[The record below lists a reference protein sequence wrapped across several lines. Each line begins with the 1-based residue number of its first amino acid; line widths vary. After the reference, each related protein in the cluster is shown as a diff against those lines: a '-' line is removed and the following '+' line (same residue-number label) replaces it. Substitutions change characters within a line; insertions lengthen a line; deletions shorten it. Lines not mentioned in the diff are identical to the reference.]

1 MMLLKRRNL
10 KPIPK
15 TISLALLLIGF
26 FTTNLG
32 AQGLLVDGVLAVVG
46 KNIVLK
52 SDLNQAMDAQRKQN
66 PQIEIDQCNIFEE
79 LLLEKLL
86 LHQADLDSVEVSE
99 DEVQANIDRRI
110 EVFIQQIGSRQRLEQ
125 YYDKSIL
132 EIKEEMSV
140 LIRNQMTAQRMLQT
154 INGDIEIT
162 PSEVRLFYNAIPE
175 DSIPLINAEIKYA
188 EIVKF
193 PKVSDEAKLE
203 AIDQLTGIKDRI
215 ENGSSF
221 STMAVL
227 YSDDEGS
234 SKNGGEYKGIKRGQF
249 VKEFEA
255 VAFNLAINEISD
267 PFQTEY
273 GYHVVQLQAKR
284 GQELDLRHV
293 LIKPKISAEN
303 LEAAKLTMDSLRT
316 AILAKEITFEEAAKK
331 FSDDEASKLNGGLSV
346 NPQTGES
353 NWETGQLD
361 KTIFYAL
368 ESIEEGTL
376 STATFFRT
384 RDEKEG
390 YKIIKLIDRTS
401 AHKADLGADYQ
412 RIQQVAKAEKQQEAL
427 EEWVNEKIGETYVRV
442 NNEYLSCTFKRKWL
456 NASQYAE

>member
-1 MMLLKRRNL
+1 
-10 KPIPK
+10 
-15 TISLALLLIGF
+15 
-26 FTTNLG
+26 
-32 AQGLLVDGVLAVVG
+32 
-46 KNIVLK
+46 
-52 SDLNQAMDAQRKQN
+52 
-66 PQIEIDQCNIFEE
+66 
-79 LLLEKLL
+79 
-86 LHQADLDSVEVSE
+86 
-99 DEVQANIDRRI
+99 
-110 EVFIQQIGSRQRLEQ
+110 
-125 YYDKSIL
+125 
-132 EIKEEMSV
+132 
-140 LIRNQMTAQRMLQT
+140 MLQT

-193 PKVSDEAKLE
+193 PKVSDEAKQE

-293 LIKPKISAEN
+293 LIKPKISAVN

-390 YKIIKLIDRTS
+390 YKIIKLIDRSS

-442 NNEYLSCTFKRKWL
+442 NNEYLSCIFKRKWL

>member
-1 MMLLKRRNL
+1 MKL
-10 KPIPK
+10 IPK
-15 TISLALLLIGF
+15 TTGLALLFISLFSPNVFG
-26 FTTNLG
+26 
-32 AQGLLVDGVLAVVG
+32 QGQFIDGVLAVVG

-52 SDLNQAMDAQRKQN
+52 SDLNQALEAQKKQN
-66 PQIEIDQCNIFEE
+66 PQIEIDQCDIFEE

-99 DEVQANIDRRI
+99 EEVQANIDRRI
-110 EVFIQQIGSRQRLEQ
+110 EVFIQQIGSSQRLEQ
-125 YYDKSIL
+125 YYGKSIL
-132 EIKEEMSV
+132 EIKEEMSE
-140 LIRNQMTAQRMLQT
+140 LIRNQMTAQRMLQN
-154 INGDIEIT
+154 INGEIEIT
-162 PSEVRLFYNAIPE
+162 PAEVRIFYNAIPK
-175 DSIPLINAEIKYA
+175 DSLPLINAEVKYA
-188 EIVKF
+188 EIIKF
-193 PKVSDEAKLE
+193 PKVSEEAKKD
-203 AIDQLTGIKDRI
+203 AIDQLKNIKERI
-215 ENGSSF
+215 LNGSSF

-255 VAFNLAINEISD
+255 IAFNLGLNEISD

-303 LEAAKLTMDSLRT
+303 LEAAKLSLDSLREKMVKGEISF
-316 AILAKEITFEEAAKK
+316 ADAAKE
-331 FSDDEASKLNGGLSV
+331 FSDEENSRLNGGLAV

-368 ESIEEGTL
+368 ENIEEGTM
-376 STATFFRT
+376 TRATFFRT

-390 YKIIKLIDRTS
+390 YKLIQLIDRTA
-401 AHKADLGADYQ
+401 AHTADLGADYQ
-412 RIQQVAKAEKQQEAL
+412 RIQQVAKAQKQQEAL
-427 EEWVNEKIGETYVRV
+427 EDWVNDKIGDTYVRV
-442 NNEYLSCTFKRKWL
+442 NNQYLSCTFKRKWL

>member
-1 MMLLKRRNL
+1 M

-52 SDLNQAMDAQRKQN
+52 SDLNQAVDAQRKQN

-162 PSEVRLFYNAIPE
+162 PSEVRLFYNAIPT

-193 PKVSDEAKLE
+193 PKVSDEAKQE

-303 LEAAKLTMDSLRT
+303 LEAAKLSMDSLRT

-331 FSDDEASKLNGGLSV
+331 LSDDEATKLNGGLSV

-376 STATFFRT
+376 TTATFFRT

-390 YKIIKLIDRTS
+390 YKIIKLIDRSS

-427 EEWVNEKIGETYVRV
+427 EKWVNEKIGETYVRV

>member
-1 MMLLKRRNL
+1 
-10 KPIPK
+10 
-15 TISLALLLIGF
+15 
-26 FTTNLG
+26 
-32 AQGLLVDGVLAVVG
+32 
-46 KNIVLK
+46 
-52 SDLNQAMDAQRKQN
+52 
-66 PQIEIDQCNIFEE
+66 
-79 LLLEKLL
+79 
-86 LHQADLDSVEVSE
+86 
-99 DEVQANIDRRI
+99 
-110 EVFIQQIGSRQRLEQ
+110 
-125 YYDKSIL
+125 
-132 EIKEEMSV
+132 
-140 LIRNQMTAQRMLQT
+140 
-154 INGDIEIT
+154 
-162 PSEVRLFYNAIPE
+162 
-175 DSIPLINAEIKYA
+175 
-188 EIVKF
+188 
-193 PKVSDEAKLE
+193 
-203 AIDQLTGIKDRI
+203 
-215 ENGSSF
+215 
-221 STMAVL
+221 
-227 YSDDEGS
+227 
-234 SKNGGEYKGIKRGQF
+234 
-249 VKEFEA
+249 
-255 VAFNLAINEISD
+255 
-267 PFQTEY
+267 
-273 GYHVVQLQAKR
+273 
-284 GQELDLRHV
+284 
-293 LIKPKISAEN
+293 
-303 LEAAKLTMDSLRT
+303 MDSLRT

>member
-1 MMLLKRRNL
+1 MKHT
-10 KPIPK
+10 PK
-15 TISLALLLIGF
+15 FFGLALLFISLLGF
-26 FTTNLG
+26 QAA
-32 AQGLLVDGVLAVVG
+32 AQGVLVDGVLAVVG

-52 SDLNQAMDAQRKQN
+52 SDLNQALEAQKKQN
-66 PQIEIDQCNIFEE
+66 PQIEIDQCDVFEE

-99 DEVQANIDRRI
+99 EEVQANIDRRI
-110 EVFIQQIGSRQRLEQ
+110 KVFIQQIGSSQRLEQ
-125 YYDKSIL
+125 YYGKSIL
-132 EIKEEMSV
+132 EIKEEMSE

-162 PSEVRLFYNAIPE
+162 PSEVRMFYNDIPK
-175 DSIPLINAEIKYA
+175 DSLPLINAEVKYA

-193 PKVSDEAKLE
+193 PEVSAEAKLE
-203 AIDQLTGIKDRI
+203 AIEQLKNIKERI
-215 ENGSSF
+215 QNGSSF

-255 VAFNLAINEISD
+255 IAFNLSLNEISE
-267 PFQTEY
+267 PFKTEY
-273 GYHVVQLQAKR
+273 GYHIVQLQAKR

-293 LIKPKISAEN
+293 LIKPDISAEN
-303 LEAAKLTMDSLRT
+303 LEAAKLILDSVRDKINSGEMSF
-316 AILAKEITFEEAAKK
+316 AEAAKK
-331 FSDDEASKLNGGLSV
+331 YSDEETTRLNGGLAV

-368 ESIEEGTL
+368 ENIEEGTM
-376 STATFFRT
+376 TEATFFRT

-390 YKIIKLIDRTS
+390 YKLIKLIDRTA
-401 AHKADLGADYQ
+401 AHTADLKVDYQ
-412 RIQQVAKAEKQQEAL
+412 RIQQVAKAQKQQEAL
-427 EEWVNEKIGETYVRV
+427 EDWVNDKIGDTYVRV
-442 NNEYLSCTFKRKWL
+442 NNEYLSCTFKRQWL

>member
-1 MMLLKRRNL
+1 MLLKRKNL
-10 KPIPK
+10 RLTPNIKVLIAVLML
-15 TISLALLLIGF
+15 ISFGQSYGQGQLI
-26 FTTNLG
+26 
-32 AQGLLVDGVLAVVG
+32 DGVLAVVG

-52 SDLNQAMDAQRKQN
+52 SDLNQALEAQKKQN
-66 PQIEIDQCNIFEE
+66 PQLQIDQCAVFEE

-99 DEVQANIDRRI
+99 EEVQANIDRRI

-125 YYDKSIL
+125 YYGKSIL
-132 EIKEEMSV
+132 EIKEEMSE

-162 PSEVRLFYNAIPE
+162 PAEVRIFYNKIPK
-175 DSIPLINAEIKYA
+175 DSLPLINAEVKYA

-193 PKVSDEAKLE
+193 PAVSEEAKQE
-203 AIDQLTGIKDRI
+203 AIDQLKNIKERI

-255 VAFNLAINEISD
+255 IAFNLALNEISE
-267 PFQTEY
+267 PFKTEY
-273 GYHVVQLQAKR
+273 GYHIVQLQAKR

-303 LEAAKLTMDSLRT
+303 LEAAKRNIDSIRNLISAGT
-316 AILAKEITFEEAAKK
+316 LTFEEAAKN
-331 FSDDEASKLNGGLSV
+331 FSDDEDSKLNGGLAV

-353 NWETGQLD
+353 LWETGQLD

-368 ESIEEGTL
+368 ENIEEGTM
-376 STATFFRT
+376 SPATFFRT

-390 YKIIKLIDRTS
+390 YKLIKLIDRTE
-401 AHKADLGADYQ
+401 AHTADLGADYQ

-427 EEWVNEKIGETYVRV
+427 EDWVNEKIADTYVRV
-442 NNEYLSCTFKRKWL
+442 NNEYLNCTFQRKWL